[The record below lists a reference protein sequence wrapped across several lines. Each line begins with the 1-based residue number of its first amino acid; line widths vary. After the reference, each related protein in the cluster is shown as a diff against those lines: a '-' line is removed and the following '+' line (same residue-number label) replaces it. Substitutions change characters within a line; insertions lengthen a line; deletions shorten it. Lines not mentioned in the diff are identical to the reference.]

1 MRHGKLSLAD
11 DSRTYTLTNRINTM
25 TAITSYLRHLI
36 VTGVLV
42 VIERTNLPVEGSH
55 DAANAISL
63 LAVGSLTWAIVKY
76 APQIA
81 EFIGIKEQ

>member
-1 MRHGKLSLAD
+1 
-11 DSRTYTLTNRINTM
+11 M

-42 VIERTNLPVEGSH
+42 AIERTNLPVDGSH

-63 LAVGSLTWAIVKY
+63 LAVGSLTWAVVKY
-76 APQIA
+76 APKIA
-81 EFIGIKEQ
+81 EFLGIKEQ